1 MIRLQPYVAAALVRH
16 YGLRRSALSSGLFE
30 DMQDPAYAAQIGA
43 WHESLPADHRLS
55 TEQLATLAAPDLLA
69 DVRILH
75 GLDSLT
81 HFLVL
86 ARCGANGHS
95 CLLAGP
101 QKDGELE
108 LKPAS
113 GPDAVSDMI
122 LLMLAA
128 SGDPSEPE
136 MNVRLTHAELAALL
150 AWIDLDHR
158 AAFVARIAH
167 EPRPESFTAEALAE
181 YCQKEAGVPD
191 PRWLLPFFAPLLG
204 ASIPATAQQA
214 ASALQALARRGLAEP
229 RGAGFAWT
237 LPGQFLSESFQRRF
251 VLAAIDTAAAGPNGA
266 LGRHSACLL
275 RSDQPLWFIDIPPDG
290 EAALAGINILDA
302 RKILDTLFTP
312 VAAAPELRKPQPP
325 PAPAYA
331 AAPPPGYATAP
342 PAYPPAQPYAAH
354 PSYAAPATPRP
365 APSSPPPVPGFA
377 PQPAPYTA
385 PRAAPQHPAQPQYPP
400 QAPQAQ
406 NVCRNCRQPL
416 PAGAVFCGL
425 CGTRQS

>member
-16 YGLRRSALSSGLFE
+16 YGLRRSVLGSGLFE

-55 TEQLATLAAPDLLA
+55 TDQLATLAAPDLLA

-81 HFLVL
+81 HFLLL
-86 ARCGANGHS
+86 ARHGTNGHS

-108 LKPAS
+108 LKPAA
-113 GPDAVSDMI
+113 GPGEVSDMI

-128 SGDPSEPE
+128 NGEPAEPE
-136 MNVRLTHAELAALL
+136 MNVRLAHAELAALL
-150 AWIDLDHR
+150 AWIDLDAR
-158 AAFVARIAH
+158 ASFVARIAH
-167 EPRPESFTAEALAE
+167 EPRPESFTAETLAE

-204 ASIPATAQQA
+204 ASIPATVPQA
-214 ASALQALARRGLAEP
+214 AAALQGLARRGLAEP

-237 LPGQFLSESFQRRF
+237 LPGQFLSETFQRRT
-251 VLAAIDTAAAGPNGA
+251 VLAAIDTAAAAPNGA

-275 RSDQPLWFIDIPPDG
+275 RSDQPLWFIDIPPEG

-302 RKILDTLFTP
+302 RKILDSLFTP
-312 VAAAPELRKPQPP
+312 LATAPEWRKTPQP
-325 PAPAYA
+325 PAPAYSA
-331 AAPPPGYATAP
+331 APPPPGYA
-342 PAYPPAQPYAAH
+342 PAQPRAAH
-354 PSYAAPATPRP
+354 PSYAAPAPQRP
-365 APSSPPPVPGFA
+365 SPPPAPGFS
-377 PQPAPYTA
+377 PQAAPYAA
-385 PRAAPQHPAQPQYPP
+385 PPAAPQYPAQPQYPP

-406 NVCRNCRQPL
+406 NFCRNCRQPL
-416 PAGAVFCGL
+416 PAGAVFCGI
-425 CGTRQS
+425 CGTRQ